1 MLNIHQTL
9 MNHFGR
15 DELSHYLRL
24 PVGTRSENA
33 RVRAEIKTHWIRPG
47 TPECYITDSMT
58 GLTWSAIMIKRAFSS
73 ATQVM
78 KKEVVM
84 FPVIDKEKTGRQIRA
99 LMTMRGLSV
108 QDVRAFLSLGCVQ
121 SVYHW
126 LDGQSLPTL
135 DNLYGLSELLQV
147 PLDML
152 VIGDRRYHPKDNV
165 NPGTERLLRY
175 YMMLQD
181 CMAA

>member
-1 MLNIHQTL
+1 
-9 MNHFGR
+9 
-15 DELSHYLRL
+15 
-24 PVGTRSENA
+24 
-33 RVRAEIKTHWIRPG
+33 
-47 TPECYITDSMT
+47 
-58 GLTWSAIMIKRAFSS
+58 
-73 ATQVM
+73 
-78 KKEVVM
+78 M

-108 QDVRAFLSLGCVQ
+108 QDVRAFLSLGYVQ

-152 VIGDRRYHPKDNV
+152 VIGDLRYNPKDNV
-165 NPGTERLLRY
+165 DHGMERLLRY
-175 YMMLQD
+175 YTLLQK

>member
-1 MLNIHQTL
+1 MEGTSHRIICDCQSEQDQRTL
-9 MNHFGR
+9 G
-15 DELSHYLRL
+15 S
-24 PVGTRSENA
+24 GQ
-33 RVRAEIKTHWIRPG
+33 EIRTHWIRSG
-47 TPECYITDSMT
+47 TTESYTTDSMT

-165 NPGTERLLRY
+165 DHGMERLLRY
-175 YMMLQD
+175 YTLLQE